1 MQLAKIEQRSCLMN
15 EFVRDENPIP
25 KSEQFRKLRVVQEL
39 WMQRYQTLEVPL
51 LKQIWSMRKRLLMR
65 LEDLLFESMG
75 EFIHTKDFIYLKII
89 LLKTKLCPIRHHR
102 GGWPGDGNNRR
113 LQDASGLCSLP
124 RYRYWSNVSGLPAR
138 TRNCGPEEGFFFP
151 KAIKTS
157 SSMTQNGSEISGLGF
172 ESAIIFPPGGSGSR
186 KEKIKNKREKCME
199 IGKKCNFIK

>member
-1 MQLAKIEQRSCLMN
+1 MN
-15 EFVRDENPIP
+15 QWGSSFTHKRFYI
-25 KSEQFRKLRVVQEL
+25 F
-39 WMQRYQTLEVPL
+39 
-51 LKQIWSMRKRLLMR
+51 LKM
-65 LEDLLFESMG
+65 
-75 EFIHTKDFIYLKII
+75 I

-157 SSMTQNGSEISGLGF
+157 SSMTQYGSEISGLGF